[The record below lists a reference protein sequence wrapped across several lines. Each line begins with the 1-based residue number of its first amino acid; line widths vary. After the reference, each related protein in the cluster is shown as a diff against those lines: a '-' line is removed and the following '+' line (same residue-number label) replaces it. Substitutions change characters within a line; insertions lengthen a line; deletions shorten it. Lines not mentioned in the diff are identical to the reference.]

1 VAVVRADDLLMGGV
15 ALLLVPLIAWRIYR
29 GLRTGRL
36 PLYRTTIG
44 RDAGGGRFGVLL
56 VLHLLSLLLIGAV
69 AADLLLG
76 LGLRERL

>member
-1 VAVVRADDLLMGGV
+1 MGGL

-29 GLRTGRL
+29 GLRDGRL
-36 PLYRTTIG
+36 PLYRTTIDRG
-44 RDAGGGRFGVLL
+44 AGGGRFELLL
-56 VLHLLSLLLIGAV
+56 VVHVLSLLIVGGI